1 MSLLERTLPEDHN
14 PSVIIDERGAL
25 RSESSEINFPGG
37 QSVANAPVQV
47 KQSERVVKIT
57 ETPQNFARLTSV
69 MVSLTNA
76 CNLSCNYCYE
86 QHKKDFGTYT
96 VESIGKLFD
105 FLTSINPLEDKN
117 LIFFGGEPL
126 IHRKLILS
134 FLQENSVRLQ
144 AEHERSGF
152 SVNIVT
158 NGLLLTEDFI
168 QEYFSYPFTRM
179 IMSIDTFDATVD
191 QRKIPQKKLDRLKEM
206 IRQIPEGVR
215 HSGRVTVRPTISFQ
229 TAEGLA
235 PFLNELHDS
244 LGIRSFIAQP
254 LIMGNLSGF
263 LNWSDEQWS
272 KLTLDVKQF
281 IRQHPN
287 IHIEVTEGVGSRSLG
302 SNCLSGY
309 DIISVDPS
317 GDFSG
322 CFFFVNQKEKV
333 GDLMS
338 GNIFEDR
345 LYIEREEKFDRD
357 YRQMFAENEQCRSC
371 NLQDHCYQC
380 PAGNLDTGSTMYRPD
395 GMCQRFVQFYLD
407 MNQEKFAARFRT
419 ALSELMAGAKN
430 EGRESFFSRKI
441 DDFIS
446 SDLRPSVVPQS
457 KSLTEATQRFA
468 LHVGFQETENI
479 DLRKIFERLV
489 QDREAKLFQFP
500 IEKMNALPDQDL
512 LYLTLLETAIYV

>member
-1 MSLLERTLPEDHN
+1 MAERTLPEDHN
-14 PSVIIDERGAL
+14 ASVFLDDGGKL
-25 RSESSEINFPGG
+25 RTENQEINVPGG
-37 QSVANAPVQV
+37 RKVPNAPVV
-47 KQSERVVKIT
+47 ARADERVVSLRSH
-57 ETPQNFARLTSV
+57 PQNFARLTSI

-96 VESIGKLFD
+96 VDSIGKLFE
-105 FLTSINPLEDKN
+105 FLTTINDHDSKN

-126 IHRKLILS
+126 IHKKLILS
-134 FLQENSVRLQ
+134 FLEEKAPLLQ
-144 AEHERSGF
+144 AEHEKRGF
-152 SVNIVT
+152 SVNMVT
-158 NGLLLTEDFI
+158 NGLLLTDEFI
-168 QEYFSYPFTRM
+168 EKYFSYPFTRM

-191 QRKIPQKKLDRLKEM
+191 QRKIPQKKLDRLKDM
-206 IRQIPEGVR
+206 IRKIPENVR
-215 HSGRVTVRPTISFQ
+215 HDGRVTVRPTISFQ

-235 PFLNELHDS
+235 PFLDELHDQ
-244 LGIRSFIAQP
+244 LGIRAFIMQP

-263 LNWSDEQWS
+263 LQWGDGQWS
-272 KLTLDVKQF
+272 KLTDDVKHF
-281 IRQHPN
+281 IRKHPD

-338 GNIFEDR
+338 GNIFTDR
-345 LYIEREEKFDRD
+345 LFIDREEKFDRD
-357 YRQMFAENEQCRSC
+357 YRKMFADNEQCRTC

-380 PAGNLDTGSTMYRPD
+380 PAGNLDTGGTMYRPD

-407 MNQEKFAARFRT
+407 MNQEKFAARFKV
-419 ALSELMAGAKN
+419 ALSGLMDGARAAGRDA
-430 EGRESFFSRKI
+430 FFARKI
-441 DDFIS
+441 GEFIDA
-446 SDLRPSVVPQS
+446 DLQERREDRPVE
-457 KSLTEATQRFA
+457 SLPSAKLRFA
-468 LHVGFQETENI
+468 RHVGFDEGETPE
-479 DLRKIFERLV
+479 LKGIFERLV
-489 QDREAKLFQFP
+489 RDREAKLFQFP
-500 IEKMNALPDQDL
+500 VKKMEAMPDQDL